1 MKRATQVERRT
12 NETEISC
19 QLVLDGRGQAQ
30 VKTGIGFLDHMLELM
45 VFYAGFDMTLTV
57 QGDLDVD
64 GHHTVEDVGLVLGQS
79 LKEAL
84 GDRQGISRYGWCLM
98 PMDETMART
107 VVDISGRSVLVY
119 DCSYDRL
126 DLGKLDVQNIKE
138 FFKSLVNQA
147 GLTLH
152 LAVLYGD
159 NDHHKCEAL
168 FKGFGMAMRQ
178 AVDIKHD
185 SVFSTKGV
193 LS

>member
-1 MKRATQVERRT
+1 MKRAAQVERRT

-45 VFYAGFDMTLTV
+45 AFYAGFDMTLTV
-57 QGDLDVD
+57 QGDLEVD
-64 GHHTVEDVGLVLGQS
+64 GHHTVEDVGLVLGQC
-79 LKEAL
+79 LKESL

-98 PMDETMART
+98 PMDETLART
-107 VVDISGRSVLVY
+107 VIDISGRSVLVY
-119 DCSYDRL
+119 DCSYHRM

-138 FFKSLVNQA
+138 FFKSFVNQA

-168 FKGFGMAMRQ
+168 FKGFGMALKQ
-178 AVDIKHD
+178 AVELKYE

-193 LS
+193 L